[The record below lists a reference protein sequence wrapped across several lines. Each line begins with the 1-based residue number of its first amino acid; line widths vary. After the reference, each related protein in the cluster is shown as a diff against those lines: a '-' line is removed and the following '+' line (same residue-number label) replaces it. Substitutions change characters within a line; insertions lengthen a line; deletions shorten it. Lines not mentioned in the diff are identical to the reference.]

1 MAENE
6 NIQNDDVSAG
16 QPQQDAGTIEA
27 DQTAGDNDSAGAAA
41 AAAEDQTDYKAEHAK
56 LQESQKELQAKLTQ
70 TAQEA
75 ARNKQLLDTIGPY
88 VDYSRLHGGPGANAP
103 AAGSDEEDAEEYVT
117 GKQVKELVG
126 NLSAKFKQELLAQ
139 NVRAKYPDVCDN
151 GPNEVIVRHF
161 LEKNT
166 SPFETPEE
174 RIKSAVENARDHIK
188 SLKAEGRKEA
198 ETERAKTEAD
208 AKVKAAAAAKAS
220 GLAAS
225 GTTSPS
231 TAAETP
237 ELTGESYVQQRR
249 ARRAQTQTVAP

>member
-6 NIQNDDVSAG
+6 DIQNEDVSAG
-16 QPQQDAGTIEA
+16 QPQQDAGTIAA
-27 DQTAGDNDSAGAAA
+27 DQTAGEGDAGA

-75 ARNKQLLDTIGPY
+75 ARHKQLLDTISPY
-88 VDYSRLHGGPGANAP
+88 VDYSRLQGGGNAP
-103 AAGSDEEDAEEYVT
+103 AAGSDEDEVEEYVT
-117 GKQVKELVG
+117 SKQVKELVG

-161 LEKNT
+161 LDKDT
-166 SPFETPEE
+166 SPYETPEE
-174 RIKSAVENARDHIK
+174 RIKSAVEKAREHIK

-198 ETERAKTEAD
+198 EAERAKTEAE
-208 AKVKAAAAAKAS
+208 AKAKAAAAAKAS

-225 GTTSPS
+225 GNTSPS
-231 TAAETP
+231 AAAETP

-249 ARRAQTQTVAP
+249 DKRAQTQTVAP